1 MDTVCHVG
9 EDVTV
14 TRCEEG
20 PILIDHGEI
29 AKVEST
35 LMNIAGVPPTL
46 SACDKAIQM
55 VIEDIGNDELIS
67 FLRGDISLVELAKD
81 WVGICT

>member
-1 MDTVCHVG
+1 MDSVCHVD
-9 EDVTV
+9 EDVAV

-35 LMNIAGVPPTL
+35 LMNMAGVPPNL
-46 SACDKAIQM
+46 SGYDKAIQM

-67 FLRGDISLVELAKD
+67 FLREDISLVELAKD
-81 WVGICT
+81 WVRICT